1 MEDSTIDFM
10 FQETTNVSFYI
21 DGLLKALKFVD
32 PSIHTLSVTR
42 HTSPATIESFWSIY
56 IHLDDQCFTFRDFD
70 ELLSWASRSRRP
82 LLYRTFNIKEEKK

>member
-21 DGLLKALKFVD
+21 DGLLKALKFID
-32 PSIHTLSVTR
+32 PSIHTLSITR
-42 HTSPATIESFWSIY
+42 HTSIIPATIDWFIY

-70 ELLSWASRSRRP
+70 ELLSWASRRS
-82 LLYRTFNIKEEKK
+82 LLCRKFNL